1 MAQYRQLVDAGGIS
15 EDDEGDYW
23 GGFFQACKD
32 PFTWLFAGMHFSII
46 IGQSFKD
53 FFPSVSSKAFF
64 NQPMK
69 TNQFSD
75 CEHTWIQ
82 QNYHVSHPS
91 TTIYCSLFYHTAS
104 VMVIRQTSG
113 TLLAHCWLHASM
125 SDRGCHHDFYVQRP
139 GTVLL
144 HVPALHWAFHQS
156 ECRWL

>member
-53 FFPSVSSKAFF
+53 FFPSVSSKPFMNKPIKA
-64 NQPMK
+64 
-69 TNQFSD
+69 NQFSD
-75 CEHTWIQ
+75 YEHTWIQ
-82 QNYHVSHPS
+82 QNYHISHPS
-91 TTIYCSLFYHTAS
+91 TTIYCRLFCYTAS

-113 TLLAHCWLHASM
+113 TLLAH
-125 SDRGCHHDFYVQRP
+125 R
-139 GTVLL
+139 
-144 HVPALHWAFHQS
+144 
-156 ECRWL
+156 